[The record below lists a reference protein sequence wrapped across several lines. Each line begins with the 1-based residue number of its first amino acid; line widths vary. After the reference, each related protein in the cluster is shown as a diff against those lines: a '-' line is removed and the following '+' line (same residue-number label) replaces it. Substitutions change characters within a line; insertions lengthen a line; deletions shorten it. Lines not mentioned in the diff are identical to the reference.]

1 MNKRLLLFT
10 LFAIVCLIVGMVLVE
25 AMRHTIILPE
35 YRKIIGD
42 FEIITCGLT
51 LGFCL
56 GFIMV
61 EFSFENKWVNVIFN
75 IIRNS
80 FVVLQVLL
88 FSFAILFACGV
99 PFAMLYTYYPYVSF
113 GAIVPFVGMEF
124 LDDSFQ
130 DKVKGK
136 FRKLFV
142 GKPTAFYVGF
152 FLDLVMFT
160 LYSHITYKVNMAIYK
175 YSESAWPYWV
185 NFIFAA
191 LLIDRVYRIYGN
203 FKKYY
208 DVGSN
213 DNLVLV
219 KKRRELLK
227 MRQSLEASISL
238 VQRLK
243 KDKVKYQEKIE
254 ARLQENPDA
263 EDAKIDVFLSEID
276 RLDSRIAIGES
287 TREKFESKVNIL
299 IGECN
304 ALERIPEPEP
314 ETQEEDIALPDNDEA
329 EEELNYYN
337 RELATLRGQREEILE
352 ILGRVRPSMSP
363 AEPALQR
370 AEDLLLR
377 LEERIRNVERRIF
390 ENIQNRAEETII
402 HSTTAYN
409 DYVNRNLR

>member
-1 MNKRLLLFT
+1 
-10 LFAIVCLIVGMVLVE
+10 
-25 AMRHTIILPE
+25 
-35 YRKIIGD
+35 
-42 FEIITCGLT
+42 
-51 LGFCL
+51 
-56 GFIMV
+56 
-61 EFSFENKWVNVIFN
+61 
-75 IIRNS
+75 
-80 FVVLQVLL
+80 
-88 FSFAILFACGV
+88 
-99 PFAMLYTYYPYVSF
+99 
-113 GAIVPFVGMEF
+113 
-124 LDDSFQ
+124 
-130 DKVKGK
+130 VKGK